1 MAEPH
6 FRASFTLE
14 DIVTKLSPLQN
25 LLGRWVRKGFN
36 LISVPDANDP
46 FKFLLLLSATWE
58 SIEFTPIGGIILNRG
73 ADQDNLTFTGLNYMQ
88 QVSDAVSNG
97 ALHVEA
103 GQWLTIP
110 PVPATPTATPPIPE
124 EEATLIRQAT
134 ILHGNSLLA
143 KGISRGSISL
153 PPFPVEDAIPTPKGQ
168 GIPANVLTAIQNRFN
183 NPALSALPPNIDASF
198 VKNPNLYLERGLQ
211 ALTQKKQSLK
221 NPITATFIISATL
234 DNPPNGGI
242 INMPF
247 LSNNTKVTSSMLHSG
262 SNLLSRRMEH
272 LLCNYNIAKK

>member
-25 LLGRWVRKGFN
+25 LLGRWVGKGFN

-110 PVPATPTATPPIPE
+110 PVPATPE

-143 KGISRGSISL
+143 KGISRGRSACL
-153 PPFPVEDAIPTPKGQ
+153 HFP
-168 GIPANVLTAIQNRFN
+168 
-183 NPALSALPPNIDASF
+183 
-198 VKNPNLYLERGLQ
+198 
-211 ALTQKKQSLK
+211 
-221 NPITATFIISATL
+221 
-234 DNPPNGGI
+234 
-242 INMPF
+242 
-247 LSNNTKVTSSMLHSG
+247 
-262 SNLLSRRMEH
+262 
-272 LLCNYNIAKK
+272 